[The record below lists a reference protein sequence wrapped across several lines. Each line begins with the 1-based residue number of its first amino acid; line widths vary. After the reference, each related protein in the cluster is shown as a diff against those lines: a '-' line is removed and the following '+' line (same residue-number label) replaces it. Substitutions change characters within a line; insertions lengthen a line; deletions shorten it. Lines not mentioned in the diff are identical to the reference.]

1 MRLALLSRGVLALA
15 MSCPLLHAQQA
26 APAGVAVVDEIARKI
41 QERSFFT
48 LNTSLVYDGVLAAA
62 RKRSGD
68 DAAAI
73 RAESIARL
81 PGAEAAAQFRTRMQ
95 ALAERPGQRMDLLE
109 LAEAG
114 IADYCRSIDRWSH
127 YVSIQDTS
135 RIEQFRKA
143 DSIGIGVNLRDESG
157 TIYCHPYPESQAL
170 LAGITSGDKLISVD
184 GRPVEG
190 RPLELIA
197 AWIKGVPGTQTT
209 GRTQLITALRE
220 AVKMPTVM
228 VERDITGTLVKIRS
242 FDKDTATQ
250 ITDALKD
257 VPQGRRLTFDLRGC
271 GGGWM
276 LAAVDVARLIVP
288 PGKVLLTHLERGSAR
303 QDFMSTEPKLRP
315 GNIAILQDN
324 GTGSAAEI
332 LIAALVENL
341 PAQVVSRGER
351 THGKGVVQEL
361 IPLSGGGQLV
371 LTTGMIFGPGGRTW
385 DGKGLLPSFDHEGPG
400 AIYPAGAATLPPNLP
415 AVTR

>member
-1 MRLALLSRGVLALA
+1 MLCVV
-15 MSCPLLHAQQA
+15 LHAEPSV
-26 APAGVAVVDEIARKI
+26 PAGIAITDEIAGKI
-41 QERSFFT
+41 QQRSFFT

-68 DAAAI
+68 DPAAI
-73 RAESIARL
+73 RADSIARL
-81 PGAEAAAQFRTRMQ
+81 PAAEAAAQFRTRMLT
-95 ALAERPGQRMDLLE
+95 LAERAGQRMDLLE

-114 IADYCRSIDRWSH
+114 IADYCRAIDRWSH
-127 YVSIQDTS
+127 YISIQDTS

-143 DSIGIGVNLRDESG
+143 DSIGIGVNLRDEG
-157 TIYCHPYPESQAL
+157 GVIYCHPYPESQAL
-170 LAGITSGDKLISVD
+170 LAGITTGDKLLSVD

-209 GRTQLITALRE
+209 LRVEKPTGRTQLVTALRE
-220 AVKMPTVM
+220 AVKMPTVLI
-228 VERDITGTLVKIRS
+228 ERDITGTLVKIRS
-242 FDKDTATQ
+242 FEKDTATQ
-250 ITDALKD
+250 ILDGLKD

-276 LAAVDVARLIVP
+276 LAAVEVARLIVP
-288 PGKVLLTHLERGSAR
+288 PGKVLLTHLERGTAR
-303 QDFMSTEPKLRP
+303 QDFLSKEPKLRP

-341 PAQVVSRGER
+341 PDQVVSRGQR
-351 THGKGVVQEL
+351 THGKGVVQEI

-385 DGKGLLPSFDHEGPG
+385 DGKGLLPSFDHQGPG
-400 AIYPAGAATLPPNLP
+400 AIYPAGAATLPPNIP